1 MPHDHKL
8 LPYDYYQTHIQNGQ
22 PDTLFHWHP
31 EVEISYVHKGSARY
45 HIDYDFFNS
54 QAGDIILV
62 RPNGMHSIHPIE
74 KIEEISEIFT
84 FHLDMIGQSHLDQ
97 TSLHYLQPLQN
108 GAQKFITRI
117 QPDMA
122 GYADIKNCLQ
132 TIFTLAKEEG
142 RHFELLLK
150 SKLHEFIYLLFL
162 HRHVHKK
169 ITDDIYRKNAKIRE
183 VIDYINQH
191 YHEDLSIEQLAL
203 LMGYSKPHFMS
214 LFKQHTGISCM
225 DFIIRVRLNQAKQLL
240 INSHLTVLEIAE
252 QVGFPNIS
260 HFNRQFKKHYQ
271 LTPSQ
276 YRKDHLKASPS
287 QALIHPSKTI
297 T

>member
-1 MPHDHKL
+1 MPQSQHL
-8 LPYDYYQTHIQNGQ
+8 LPYSYYETHIQNGQ

-31 EVEISYVHKGSARY
+31 EVEINYVHSGSARY
-45 HIDYDFFNS
+45 HIDYDVFNS

-62 RPNGMHSIHPIE
+62 HPNGMHSVHPLE
-74 KIEEISEIFT
+74 DKEQVSETFQ

-108 GAQKFITRI
+108 SKMKFVPRI

-122 GYADIKNCLQ
+122 GYADIKACVFSILS
-132 TIFTLAKEEG
+132 LAKEEG

-162 HRHVHKK
+162 HRHVSRK
-169 ITDDIYRKNAKIRE
+169 ITDDVYRKNAKIRE
-183 VIDYINQH
+183 VIDHINHH
-191 YHEDLSIEQLAL
+191 YNEELSIEQLAL
-203 LMGYSKPHFMS
+203 IMGYSKPHFMS

-225 DFIIRVRLNQAKQLL
+225 DFIIRKRISEAQHLL
-240 INSHLTVLEIAE
+240 IHSDLSVLEIAE

-260 HFNRQFKKHYQ
+260 HFNRQFKKRHG

-276 YRKDHLKASPS
+276 YRK
-287 QALIHPSKTI
+287 QEGIQE
-297 T
+297 